1 MVDGPKLPH
10 KDEILKHLSRVPWWQ
25 SKNIWKVRTNEKL
38 WNTIK
43 TKFKPSILGADEEVA
58 AINENKV

>member
-10 KDEILKHLSRVPWWQ
+10 KDEILKHLSRVPWCQ

-38 WNTIK
+38 WNAIK
-43 TKFKPSILGADEEVA
+43 TKF
-58 AINENKV
+58 